1 MLLDA
6 KVIVFAGLI
15 LKPARVD
22 RTLPFKRTMKIVL
35 LFEIRSTVEVWS
47 LPRDALCAKILPC
60 NTTITLNRT
69 ANTCKTPQTPKERTD
84 RAVGTVR

>member
-22 RTLPFKRTMKIVL
+22 RMLPFKRTMKIVL
-35 LFEIRSTVEVWS
+35 LFEIGSTVEV
-47 LPRDALCAKILPC
+47 
-60 NTTITLNRT
+60 
-69 ANTCKTPQTPKERTD
+69 
-84 RAVGTVR
+84 